1 MTEAAL
7 EYVKS
12 FGYIDDHRYALN
24 YIESRRNSKSK
35 KEILASLSGKGLAPE
50 LLDIAFEE
58 AYEETGEQEAILKL
72 LKKKKFE
79 EKLEDPRELQKLY
92 AYLARK
98 GFRYEDIR
106 RVVQNYDVN
115 A

>member
-1 MTEAAL
+1 M
-7 EYVKS
+7 
-12 FGYIDDHRYALN
+12 
-24 YIESRRNSKSK
+24 
-35 KEILASLSGKGLAPE
+35 APE